1 MMIDYL
7 HAQDRLS
14 WYLIPVSIISPV
26 YQITVIQ
33 VQSTASTYSMF
44 FYLTYQEGDDE
55 IDVDA
60 DDEYTYSVAREYNW
74 TIKSKTERGESSQ
87 DILMLMKPQA
97 VTYGILETKC
107 VTYILFLL
115 NLYYYNTQ
123 LSIVCG
129 YCIQ

>member
-1 MMIDYL
+1 MVFDTRIYYIT
-7 HAQDRLS
+7 R
-14 WYLIPVSIISPV
+14 IPDNCYSS
-26 YQITVIQ
+26 TVHSEH
-33 VQSTASTYSMF
+33 VQHVF

-107 VTYILFLL
+107 VTYILFF
-115 NLYYYNTQ
+115 T
-123 LSIVCG
+123 
-129 YCIQ
+129 

>member
-1 MMIDYL
+1 MITYMC
-7 HAQDRLS
+7 RS

-33 VQSTASTYSMF
+33 VQFTASTYNMF
-44 FYLTYQEGDDE
+44 FFYYYYLTYQEGDDE

-97 VTYGILETKC
+97 VTYGILETKY
-107 VTYILFLL
+107 VTYIF
-115 NLYYYNTQ
+115 T
-123 LSIVCG
+123 
-129 YCIQ
+129 